1 MYKTMYSEEHYNR
14 LLYTA
19 ALTQIPGIGV
29 RTARKIIARFGNAES
44 FFKEGNRLKKAE
56 QKLTASDLKHALLWA
71 ERELEQTTKRN
82 ISAIDMHNPHFPKRL
97 NACEDSPLV
106 LFYKGEI
113 DFNTRRTVAVVGTRK
128 ASSYGQRCVE
138 SVIQTLETFGCTLIS
153 GLAIGIDTA
162 AHKSAEQ
169 LGIQNI
175 GVLAHGLDRI
185 YPHENKNLA
194 TKMALNGGVLSEFP
208 VGTKPEK
215 NNFPMRNRIIAGLA
229 DAVVVVE
236 AGTSGGA
243 LITANIAS
251 SYNRDVFAFPGRISD
266 DRSSGCNRLIRSHR
280 AAILSHAD
288 DLAFYMGWDAPS
300 KKPEEKLYS
309 VPLSDEEKCVI
320 QLIKEGKSQ
329 LDQMLQNNT
338 LPHYQ
343 LSALLLGLEFK
354 NLIKAMPGNVWVLC
368 ETNYLS

>member
-1 MYKTMYSEEHYNR
+1 
-14 LLYTA
+14 
-19 ALTQIPGIGV
+19 
-29 RTARKIIARFGNAES
+29 
-44 FFKEGNRLKKAE
+44 
-56 QKLTASDLKHALLWA
+56 
-71 ERELEQTTKRN
+71 
-82 ISAIDMHNPHFPKRL
+82 
-97 NACEDSPLV
+97 
-106 LFYKGEI
+106 
-113 DFNTRRTVAVVGTRK
+113 
-128 ASSYGQRCVE
+128 VE
-138 SVIQTLETFGCTLIS
+138 SVIQTLKSFDCALIS
-153 GLAIGIDTA
+153 GLAVGIDTA

-194 TKMALNGGVLSEFP
+194 TKMALNGGVISEFP
-208 VGTKPEK
+208 IGTKPEK

-288 DLAFYMGWDAPS
+288 DLAFYMGWDVPAI
-300 KKPEEKLYS
+300 KMTEQLHLEMLNDDEKR
-309 VPLSDEEKCVI
+309 I
-320 QLIKEGKSQ
+320 ITLIKEGKSHP
-329 LDQMLQNNT
+329 DQMLQENNWQ
-338 LPHYQ
+338 HYQ

-354 NLIKAMPGNVWVLC
+354 NMIKPLSGNVWTLR
-368 ETNYLS
+368 ETNY

>member
-1 MYKTMYSEEHYNR
+1 MYSEEHYKR
-14 LLYTA
+14 LLYTTA
-19 ALTQIPGIGV
+19 ITQIPGIGV
-29 RTARKIIARFGNAES
+29 RTARKIIARFGHVEAY
-44 FFKEGNRLKKAE
+44 FKDGSIA
-56 QKLTASDLKHALLWA
+56 QKSDQKTAAADLKRALIWA
-71 ERELEQTTKRN
+71 ERELEQSAKHN
-82 ISAIDMHNPHFPKRL
+82 ISAIDMLDPNFPKRL
-97 NACEDSPLV
+97 NTCDDSPLV
-106 LFYKGEI
+106 LFYKGEM
-113 DFNTRRTVAVVGTRK
+113 DLNARRTVAVVGTRK
-128 ASSYGQRCVE
+128 ASSYGHRCVE
-138 SVIQTLETFGCTLIS
+138 SVIQTLKSFDCTLIS
-153 GLAIGIDTA
+153 GLAVGIDTA

-194 TKMALNGGVLSEFP
+194 TKMALNGGVISEFP
-208 VGTKPEK
+208 IGTKPEK

-288 DLAFYMGWDAPS
+288 DLAFYMGWDVPAI
-300 KKPEEKLYS
+300 KMTEQLHLEMLNDDEKR
-309 VPLSDEEKCVI
+309 I
-320 QLIKEGKSQ
+320 ITLIKEGKSHP
-329 LDQMLQNNT
+329 DQMLQENNWQ
-338 LPHYQ
+338 HYQ

-354 NLIKAMPGNVWVLC
+354 NMIKPLPGNVWTLR
-368 ETNYLS
+368 ETNY

>member
-1 MYKTMYSEEHYNR
+1 MYKTMYLEEHYKR
-14 LLYTA
+14 LLYTVA
-19 ALTQIPGIGV
+19 ITQIPGIGV
-29 RTARKIIARFGNAES
+29 RTARKIIARFGNAEV
-44 FFKEGNRLKKAE
+44 FFKDTGKSKKAE
-56 QKLTASDLKHALLWA
+56 PKFAAADLKQALIWA
-71 ERELEQTTKRN
+71 EREIEQTVKHN
-82 ISAIDMHNPHFPKRL
+82 ISAIDMLDPSFPHRL

-106 LFYKGEI
+106 LYYKGAL
-113 DFNTRRTVAVVGTRK
+113 DFNTRRNIAVVGTRK

-138 SVIQTLETFGCTLIS
+138 SIMQTLKTFDCTLIS
-153 GLAIGIDTA
+153 GLALGIDTA

-185 YPHENKNLA
+185 YPYENKNLA
-194 TKMALNGGVLSEFP
+194 TKMALNGGILSEFP
-208 VGTKPEK
+208 IGTKPEK

-251 SYNRDVFAFPGRISD
+251 SYHRDVFAFPGRISD
-266 DRSSGCNRLIRSHR
+266 DRSSGCNRLIRSHK

-288 DLAFYMGWDAPS
+288 DLAFYMGWDVPT
-300 KKPEEKLYS
+300 KKTQEHLQFVVLNDDEKR
-309 VPLSDEEKCVI
+309 VI
-320 QLIKEGKSQ
+320 QLIKEGKSHI
-329 LDQMLQNNT
+329 DQMLQQII
-338 LPHYQ
+338 LQHYQ

-354 NLIKAMPGNVWVLC
+354 NIIKPMPGNVWCLC
-368 ETNYLS
+368 DAPH

>member
-1 MYKTMYSEEHYNR
+1 MYKTMYSEEHYKR

-19 ALTQIPGIGV
+19 AITQIPGIGV
-29 RTARKIIARFGNAES
+29 RTARKIIARFGNAEG
-44 FFKEGNRLKKAE
+44 FFKDAGKSKKAE
-56 QKLTASDLKHALLWA
+56 QKFAAADLKQALVWA
-71 ERELEQTTKRN
+71 ERELEQTVKHN
-82 ISAIDMHNPHFPKRL
+82 ISAIDMLDLDFPRRL

-106 LFYKGEI
+106 LYYKGAL
-113 DFNTRRTVAVVGTRK
+113 DFNTRRNIAVVGTRK

-138 SVIQTLETFGCTLIS
+138 SIMQTLKTFDCTLIS
-153 GLAIGIDTA
+153 GLALGIDTA

-185 YPHENKNLA
+185 YPSENKNLA

-288 DLAFYMGWDAPS
+288 DLAFYMGWDVPS
-300 KKPEEKLYS
+300 KKTTEQKLFVILNDNEKHI
-309 VPLSDEEKCVI
+309 I
-320 QLIKEGKSQ
+320 QLIKEGKSHP
-329 LDQMLQNNT
+329 DQMLQEKN
-338 LPHYQ
+338 LQHYQ
-343 LSALLLGLEFK
+343 LSAILLGLEFK
-354 NLIKAMPGNVWVLC
+354 NLIKPLPGNIWTLC
-368 ETNYLS
+368 DAAYEI